1 MGQKSHADTSWVIAL
16 FDPEDS
22 HHGKALREFEEL
34 ASPPSISALA
44 FAELLVGFYNA
55 DLPTSIKELRAA
67 FPSVI
72 PLAAEYAVLGA
83 EIRSENKLALAD
95 SLIIATA
102 LLEKSDLLTFDKSM
116 KAAYERIK

>member
-1 MGQKSHADTSWVIAL
+1 
-16 FDPEDS
+16 
-22 HHGKALREFEEL
+22 
-34 ASPPSISALA
+34 
-44 FAELLVGFYNA
+44 
-55 DLPTSIKELRAA
+55 LRAA

-72 PLAAEYAVLGA
+72 PLAAEFAILGA

>member
-1 MGQKSHADTSWVIAL
+1 VGQKSHADTSWIIAL

-34 ASPPSISALA
+34 ASPPSICAFA
-44 FAELLVGFYNA
+44 FAELLVSFYNA
-55 DLPTSIKELRAA
+55 DLPTSTKELRAA

-72 PLAAEYAVLGA
+72 PLDAEYVILGA
-83 EIRSENKLALAD
+83 ERGSENKIALSD

-116 KAAYERIK
+116 KAVYERIK